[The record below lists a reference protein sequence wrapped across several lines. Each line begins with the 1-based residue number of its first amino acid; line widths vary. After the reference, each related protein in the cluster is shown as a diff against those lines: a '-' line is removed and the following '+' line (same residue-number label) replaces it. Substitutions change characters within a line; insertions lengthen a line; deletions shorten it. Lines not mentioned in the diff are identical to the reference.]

1 MNVLGIATA
10 VAVSLTSTFFTT
22 VSDCIDILIS
32 QEDTDDYTVS
42 CSVVAPNI
50 SLDEIV
56 SPTDVI
62 IDGENCAEIFVEL
75 LEANGLTPVYE
86 GSTDEFFYLSA
97 IEGIDTTDAT
107 ISDEAKIFLDENNV
121 EYYDEVMTDGVISE
135 FDFTDSSGWI
145 FTVNGEIPSVGM
157 CDYIPECGDEITL
170 SFTLYYGEDL
180 QQ

>member
-1 MNVLGIATA
+1 MNVLGIITA
-10 VAVSLTSTFFTT
+10 AAVSLTSTFFTT
-22 VSDCIDILIS
+22 VSDCTDILMTY
-32 QEDTDDYTVS
+32 EETDDYTVS

-75 LEANGLTPVYE
+75 LEANGLTPVYS
-86 GSTDEFFYLSA
+86 GTTDEFFYLSA
-97 IEGIDTTDAT
+97 IEGIDTAGAAVSDDAKAFLTDKN
-107 ISDEAKIFLDENNV
+107 I
-121 EYYDEVMTDGVISE
+121 EYYNVVMTEGVVSE
-135 FDFTDSSGWI
+135 FDFTDYSGWI

-157 CDYIPECGDEITL
+157 CDYIPEIGDEIVL